1 MAVVYPG
8 LVNID
13 NSQIDV
19 TTVNVY
25 DDNQRTHTYD
35 LSDQFPTWDADLLNS
50 DGSVPTVQQL
60 IDLQEGLR
68 EINLPS
74 PARVNTLMIILDGLT
89 LSPILNPGDS
99 NSKGDYKII
108 DSKKIELDWHDED
121 LPRRHSSDDTPVLL
135 ARYTLA

>member
-1 MAVVYPG
+1 MAVMYPG

-13 NSQIDV
+13 NSQIEV
-19 TTVNVY
+19 NTVNVY

-35 LSDQFPTWDADLLNS
+35 LSDQFPAWDGDLLNS
-50 DGSVPTVQQL
+50 DGTQPSDQEL
-60 IDLQEGLR
+60 INLQTPLR
-68 EINLPS
+68 EIILPS

-89 LSPILNPGDS
+89 LSPILNPGDP
-99 NSKGDYKII
+99 NSKGDYRII
-108 DSKKIELDWHDED
+108 DSKTVELDWHDED

>member
-13 NSQIDV
+13 NSPINV

-35 LSDQFPTWDADLLNS
+35 LTDQIPAFDTNL
-50 DGSVPTVQQL
+50 SVEDQV
-60 IDLQEGLR
+60 GLSQ
-68 EINLPS
+68 IILPS

-89 LSPILNPGDS
+89 LSPKLSSDPLA
-99 NSKGDYKII
+99 KGDYKVIN
-108 DSKKIELDWHDED
+108 STTIEFTWDDDD
-121 LPRRHSSDDTPVLL
+121 LPRRHSDDDTPVLL

>member
-13 NSQIDV
+13 ASTITV
-19 TTVNVY
+19 TNVNVY

-35 LSDQFPTWDADLLNS
+35 LTDQIPAFDSAL
-50 DGSVPTVQQL
+50 SVEQQA
-60 IDLQEGLR
+60 GLSQ
-68 EINLPS
+68 ITLPS

-89 LSPILNPGDS
+89 LSPKLSSDPLA
-99 NSKGDYKII
+99 KGDYEVIT
-108 DSKKIELDWHDED
+108 SSKIEFTWDPAD
-121 LPRRHSSDDTPVLL
+121 LPRRHSADDTPVLL